1 VRSQYGYREIFGET
15 MRILTPLMGSAE
27 YPKGGTE
34 VYN

>member
-1 VRSQYGYREIFGET
+1 MNTREIFGEI
-15 MRILTPLMGSAE
+15 MRILTPLKGCTE